1 MKTLLSAL
9 ALAFLSQGAAHAQLD
24 LRVPFA
30 TELESAEAADGRA
43 DGPADGVDSDAL
55 RRVRSANAAQY
66 RREGWWLFG
75 WGIASALAGGA
86 VAIALR
92 DEPEWLS
99 FGLTT
104 AAFGAI
110 DAGLAA
116 GMLDLGGGRRDAIAA
131 GRLGDLTDPDAIL
144 DASITSQRKSGQ
156 IFALNFGLDVA
167 YITAGLLM
175 FFLGRAKNPDEGLLT
190 GSGVAMMSQGA
201 FLLAFDLA
209 AWIHTGRRA
218 EALESLR

>member
-1 MKTLLSAL
+1 MRAVLA
-9 ALAFLSQGAAHAQLD
+9 ALAFLALHGSAEAQLD
-24 LRVPFA
+24 LRVPFG
-30 TELESAEAADGRA
+30 TELESVER
-43 DGPADGVDSDAL
+43 SDPDTDPNAL
-55 RRVRSANAAQY
+55 REVRAANAAQY

-75 WGIASALAGGA
+75 WGLASAVAGGV

-116 GMLDLGGGRRDAIAA
+116 GMLDLGGSRREAIAA
-131 GRLGDLTDPDAIL
+131 GRLGDLTDPDAVL
-144 DASITSQRKSGQ
+144 EASITSQRKSGQ

-175 FFLGRAKNPDEGLLT
+175 FFLGRAKEPDEGLLT
-190 GSGVAMMSQGA
+190 GSGIGMITQGA

-209 AWIHTGRRA
+209 AWIHTGQRA
-218 EALESLR
+218 TALEALR

>member
-1 MKTLLSAL
+1 MKALIGAL
-9 ALAFLSQGAAHAQLD
+9 AIVLASAAPSRAQVD
-24 LRVPFA
+24 LRVEPA
-30 TELESAEAADGRA
+30 ALAAESASATRTDPE
-43 DGPADGVDSDAL
+43 AL
-55 RRVRSANAAQY
+55 RRVRAENAAQS

-75 WGIASALAGGA
+75 WGVASALAGGVLA
-86 VAIALR
+86 VALR

-110 DAGLAA
+110 DAGLAV
-116 GMLDLGGGRRDAIAA
+116 GMLDLGGARREAIAD
-131 GRLGDLTDPDAIL
+131 GRLGERTAPGAIL
-144 DASITSQRKSGQ
+144 EEAITAQRKSGQ
-156 IFALNFGLDVA
+156 VFALNFGLDVA

-175 FFLGRAKNPDEGLLT
+175 FFLGRAKDPDEGLLT

-209 AWIHTGRRA
+209 AWIHTGQRA
-218 EALESLR
+218 ERLEALR

>member
-1 MKTLLSAL
+1 MRSLLGAL
-9 ALAFLSQGAAHAQLD
+9 ALVLASQGAAAAQLD
-24 LRVPFA
+24 LRVPFS
-30 TELESAEAADGRA
+30 TELDTVEATTD
-43 DGPADGVDSDAL
+43 PDAL
-55 RRVRSANAAQY
+55 REVRSANAAQY

-75 WGIASALAGGA
+75 WGVASALAGGV

-116 GMLDLGGGRRDAIAA
+116 GMLDLGGSRREAITA

-144 DASITSQRKSGQ
+144 DASITRQRKSGQ
-156 IFALNFGLDVA
+156 VFALNFGLDVA

-175 FFLGRAKNPDEGLLT
+175 FFLGRAKNPDEQLLT
-190 GSGVAMMSQGA
+190 GSGIGMITQGA
-201 FLLAFDLA
+201 FLLGFDLA
-209 AWIHTGRRA
+209 AWIHTGDRA
-218 EALESLR
+218 EALERLR

>member
-1 MKTLLSAL
+1 MKPLLGAL
-9 ALAFLSQGAAHAQLD
+9 ALALLTQGSVEAQLD
-24 LRVPFA
+24 LRVPFS
-30 TELESAEAADGRA
+30 TELDAANEAS
-43 DGPADGVDSDAL
+43 DSNL
-55 RRVRSANAAQY
+55 RRVRSTNAAQY

-75 WGIASALAGGA
+75 WGIASTLAGGV

-116 GMLDLGGGRRDAIAA
+116 GMLDLGGSRREAIAA

-144 DASITSQRKSGQ
+144 EASITSQRKSGQ

-175 FFLGRAKNPDEGLLT
+175 FFLGRAKDPTEGLLT
-190 GSGVAMMSQGA
+190 GSGIAMLSQGA

-218 EALESLR
+218 DTLEALR